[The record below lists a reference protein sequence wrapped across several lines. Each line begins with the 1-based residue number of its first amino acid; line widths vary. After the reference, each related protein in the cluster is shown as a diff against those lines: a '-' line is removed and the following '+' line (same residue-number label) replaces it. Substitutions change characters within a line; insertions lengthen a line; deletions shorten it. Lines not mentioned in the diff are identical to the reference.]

1 MLLKINTNKIK
12 ILHSSVIEYCQNIE
26 YDLKWLIGESCGV
39 DVEDAIFLE
48 LDSKKC
54 SLGKIINIIEQSEL
68 IPKANLFFLKQMN
81 KKRNFYCH
89 KCFIKFYAYK
99 TNINQYIKLLNL
111 LTNDLEKFKNLYKDI
126 SILRYQNN

>member
-1 MLLKINTNKIK
+1 MLPKRNTNKIK
-12 ILHSSVIEYCQNIE
+12 ILHSSIIKYCQNIE
-26 YDLKWLIGESCGV
+26 HDLKYLIGKSTGV

-48 LDSKKC
+48 LESEKC

-89 KCFIKFYAYK
+89 KCFIKFYKYE
-99 TNINQYIKLLNL
+99 TNIDQYIKLLNL
-111 LTNDLEKFKNLYKDI
+111 LTNDLEKFKNLYKDV
-126 SILRYQNN
+126 SILCCKNK